1 MVATDLLGVIRIAAD
16 VQLAVLPVHKLTP
29 AVAGTDQHVVE
40 ALVILH
46 EIREDMLLSVLHQML
61 HMRSVA
67 FHAHHALGIII
78 RYRVV
83 GQLFLQDMIAELL
96 RRPRLALARQ
106 RQQLVQTVYLQ
117 LHYHRVGIVARTHL
131 LHVVVVAHDV
141 DELAVGLVA
150 VVSHCLE
157 LHLLM
162 LEEHFYLVTLKRF
175 PYTVRL
181 FAIADTQVG
190 QHLCRLVHFLLETEV
205 HKTHLVDRHIQQAH
219 WQYKLASLLFCR
231 NGDLPHRKS

>member
-61 HMRSVA
+61 HMRSFA
-67 FHAHHALGIII
+67 FHAHLARILII
-78 RYRVV
+78 RNRVV
-83 GQLFLQDMIAELL
+83 GQLLLQDMIAELL
-96 RRPRLALARQ
+96 CRPRLALARQ
-106 RQQLVQTVYLQ
+106 RQQLVHTVYLQ
-117 LHYHRVGIVARTHL
+117 LHHHRVRIVARARL
-131 LHVVVVAHDV
+131 LHVVVVAHDI
-141 DELAVGLVA
+141 DELAVVLITI
-150 VVSHCLE
+150 VSYHLE

-162 LEEHFYLVTLKRF
+162 LEKRFYLVSLKRF

-181 FAIADTQVG
+181 IVFADTQVG
-190 QHLCRLVHFLLETEV
+190 QHLCRLVHFLFETEV
-205 HKTHLVDRHIQQAH
+205 HKTHLIDRHIQQTH
-219 WQYKLASLLFCR
+219 WHYELASLLFCR
-231 NGDLPHRKS
+231 NGNLSNRKS